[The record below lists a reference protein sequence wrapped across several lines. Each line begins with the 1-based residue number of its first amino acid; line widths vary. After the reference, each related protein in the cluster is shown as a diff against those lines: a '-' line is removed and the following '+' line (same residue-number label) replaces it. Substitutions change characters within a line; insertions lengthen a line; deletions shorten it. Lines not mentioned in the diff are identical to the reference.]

1 MPMPMPMRPAPAV
14 PPGAD
19 ENERGGGRRRGGSG
33 RHDGGGGHDDS
44 ADQASRIW
52 AKIRRC
58 SGLGLAD
65 RTNMSLVEGES
76 LADKRGVPRA
86 GGKGRRGSGRWG
98 FGNWWA

>member
-1 MPMPMPMRPAPAV
+1 MRPAPAV
-14 PPGAD
+14 PPCAD
-19 ENERGGGRRRGGSG
+19 ENERGCGRRGGSG
-33 RHDGGGGHDDS
+33 RHDSDDDG

-58 SGLGLAD
+58 SGLSLAD

-76 LADKRGVPRA
+76 LAKKRGVPRA
-86 GGKGRRGSGRWG
+86 GGKGRKGSGRWG